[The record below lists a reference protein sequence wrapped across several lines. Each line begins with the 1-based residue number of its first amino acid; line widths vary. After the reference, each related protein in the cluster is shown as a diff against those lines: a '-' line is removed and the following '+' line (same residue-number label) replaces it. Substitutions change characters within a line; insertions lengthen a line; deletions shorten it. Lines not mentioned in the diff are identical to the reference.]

1 MDLSSDLRPSE
12 PVEPTRFVAPDRGAN
27 LARRRR
33 MTRRH
38 FAAASLTTLTAAGV
52 LGTAP
57 ALADDGAWRRQ
68 DPFTLGVASGDPT
81 SSSVVLWTRLAVEI
95 GRAHV

>member
-57 ALADDGAWRRQ
+57 ALADDGA
-68 DPFTLGVASGDPT
+68 
-81 SSSVVLWTRLAVEI
+81 
-95 GRAHV
+95 